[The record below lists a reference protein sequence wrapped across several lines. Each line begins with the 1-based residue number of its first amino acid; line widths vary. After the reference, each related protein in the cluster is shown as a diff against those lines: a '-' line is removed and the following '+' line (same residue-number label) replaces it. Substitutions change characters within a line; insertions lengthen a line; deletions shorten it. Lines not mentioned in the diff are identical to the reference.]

1 MTADLAALELV
12 VVLATAARLARL
24 ARRLLTGLS
33 PLGAQRCSTW
43 SPTRRPRVSST

>member
-12 VVLATAARLARL
+12 AVLAATAWLTRLV
-24 ARRLLTGLS
+24 RRLLTGLS
-33 PLGAQRCSTW
+33 PLSAQRCSTR